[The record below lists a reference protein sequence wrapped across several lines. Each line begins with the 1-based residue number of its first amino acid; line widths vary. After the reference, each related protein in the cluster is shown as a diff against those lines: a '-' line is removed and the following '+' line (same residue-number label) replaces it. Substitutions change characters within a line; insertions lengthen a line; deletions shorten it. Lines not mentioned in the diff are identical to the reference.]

1 MSWDFFYIFEV
12 QIKLNM
18 KKTLLLSILSFLFVT
33 LTYSQTYNIEG
44 DWYSEN
50 KDAIIKIYKVGNTLS
65 GKITCIK
72 NPNDKNGNPKT
83 DPENPNEKLKSRKRL
98 GMIMMY
104 DFTYDGDNEW
114 DDGEI
119 YDPESGNTYSG
130 IITMTSKNKL
140 DLRGYVGISWFGRTS
155 QWTRKIN

>member
-1 MSWDFFYIFEV
+1 M
-12 QIKLNM
+12 IKKNKL
-18 KKTLLLSILSFLFVT
+18 LLLSIFITSFS
-33 LTYSQTYNIEG
+33 YSQSYNIEG
-44 DWYSEN
+44 DWYTEN
-50 KDAIIKIYKVGNTLS
+50 NDAIIKIYKDGNTLS
-65 GKITCIK
+65 GKITWMK
-72 NPNDKNGNPKT
+72 TPNDENGNPKT
-83 DPENPNEKLKSRKRL
+83 DPENPDEKLKSRKRL

-104 DFTYDGDNEW
+104 NFSYDEEEQW

-155 QWTRKIN
+155 QWTRKTN

>member
-1 MSWDFFYIFEV
+1 M
-12 QIKLNM
+12 IKKNTL
-18 KKTLLLSILSFLFVT
+18 LLLSIFITSFS
-33 LTYSQTYNIEG
+33 YSQSYNIEG
-44 DWYSEN
+44 DWYTEN
-50 KDAIIKIYKVGNTLS
+50 NNAIIKIYKDGNTLS
-65 GKITCIK
+65 GKITWIK
-72 NPNDKNGNPKT
+72 TPNDENGNRKT
-83 DPENPNEKLKSRKRL
+83 DPENPNEKLNSRKRL

-104 DFTYDGDNEW
+104 NFSYDEDDQW

-155 QWTRKIN
+155 QWTRKTN

>member
-1 MSWDFFYIFEV
+1 MI
-12 QIKLNM
+12 I
-18 KKTLLLSILSFLFVT
+18 KKTLLLLSIFITSFS
-33 LTYSQTYNIEG
+33 YSQSYNIEG
-44 DWYSEN
+44 DWYTEN
-50 KDAIIKIYKVGNTLS
+50 NNAIIKIYKDGNTLS
-65 GKITCIK
+65 GKITWMK
-72 NPNDKNGNPKT
+72 TPNDENGNPKT
-83 DPENPNEKLKSRKRL
+83 DPENPDEKLKSRKRL

-104 DFTYDGDNEW
+104 NFSYDEDDQW

-155 QWTRKIN
+155 QWTRKTN

>member
-1 MSWDFFYIFEV
+1 MI
-12 QIKLNM
+12 I
-18 KKTLLLSILSFLFVT
+18 KKTLLLLSIFITSFS
-33 LTYSQTYNIEG
+33 YSQSYNIEG
-44 DWYSEN
+44 DWYTEN
-50 KDAIIKIYKVGNTLS
+50 NNAIIKIYKDGNTLS
-65 GKITCIK
+65 GKITWIK
-72 NPNDKNGNPKT
+72 TPNDENGNPKT
-83 DPENPNEKLKSRKRL
+83 DPENPDEKLKSRKRL

-104 DFTYDGDNEW
+104 NFIYDEDDQW

-155 QWTRKIN
+155 QWTRKTN

>member
-1 MSWDFFYIFEV
+1 M
-12 QIKLNM
+12 IKKNTL
-18 KKTLLLSILSFLFVT
+18 LLLSIFITSFS
-33 LTYSQTYNIEG
+33 YSQSYNIEG
-44 DWYSEN
+44 DWYTEN
-50 KDAIIKIYKVGNTLS
+50 NNAIIKIYKDGNTLS
-65 GKITCIK
+65 GKITWIK
-72 NPNDKNGNPKT
+72 TPNDENGNPKT
-83 DPENPNEKLKSRKRL
+83 DPENPDEKLKSRKRL

-104 DFTYDGDNEW
+104 NFSYDEDDQW

-155 QWTRKIN
+155 QWTRKTN

>member
-1 MSWDFFYIFEV
+1 MI
-12 QIKLNM
+12 I
-18 KKTLLLSILSFLFVT
+18 KKTLLLLSIFITSFS
-33 LTYSQTYNIEG
+33 YSQSYNIEG
-44 DWYSEN
+44 DWYTEN
-50 KDAIIKIYKVGNTLS
+50 NNAIVKIYKDGNTLS
-65 GKITCIK
+65 GKITWMK
-72 NPNDKNGNPKT
+72 TPNDENGNPKT
-83 DPENPNEKLKSRKRL
+83 DPENPDEKLKSRKRL

-104 DFTYDGDNEW
+104 NFSYDEDDQW

-155 QWTRKIN
+155 QWTRKTN

>member
-1 MSWDFFYIFEV
+1 M
-12 QIKLNM
+12 IKKN
-18 KKTLLLSILSFLFVT
+18 TLLILSIFIASF
-33 LTYSQTYNIEG
+33 TYSQSYNIEG
-44 DWYSEN
+44 DWYTEN
-50 KDAIIKIYKVGNTLS
+50 NNAIIKIYKDGNTLS
-65 GKITCIK
+65 GKITWIK
-72 NPNDKNGNPKT
+72 TPNDENGNPKT
-83 DPENPNEKLKSRKRL
+83 DPENPDEKLKSRKRL

-104 DFTYDGDNEW
+104 NFSYDEEEQW

-155 QWTRKIN
+155 QWTRKTN

>member
-1 MSWDFFYIFEV
+1 M
-12 QIKLNM
+12 IKKNKL
-18 KKTLLLSILSFLFVT
+18 LLLSIFIASFS
-33 LTYSQTYNIEG
+33 YSQSYNIEG
-44 DWYSEN
+44 DWYTEN
-50 KDAIIKIYKVGNTLS
+50 NDAIIKIYKDGNTLS
-65 GKITCIK
+65 GKITWMK
-72 NPNDKNGNPKT
+72 TPNDENGNPKT
-83 DPENPNEKLKSRKRL
+83 DPENPNEELKSRKRL

-104 DFTYDGDNEW
+104 NFSYDKEEQW

-155 QWTRKIN
+155 QWTRKTN

>member
-1 MSWDFFYIFEV
+1 M
-12 QIKLNM
+12 IKKNKL
-18 KKTLLLSILSFLFVT
+18 LLLSIFIASFS
-33 LTYSQTYNIEG
+33 YSQSYNIEG
-44 DWYSEN
+44 DWYTEN
-50 KDAIIKIYKVGNTLS
+50 NNAIIKIYKDGNTLS
-65 GKITCIK
+65 GKITWMK
-72 NPNDKNGNPKT
+72 TPNDENGNPKT
-83 DPENPNEKLKSRKRL
+83 DPENPDEKLKSRKRL

-104 DFTYDGDNEW
+104 NFSYDEDDQW

-155 QWTRKIN
+155 QWTRKTN

>member
-1 MSWDFFYIFEV
+1 
-12 QIKLNM
+12 M
-18 KKTLLLSILSFLFVT
+18 KT
-33 LTYSQTYNIEG
+33 
-44 DWYSEN
+44 
-50 KDAIIKIYKVGNTLS
+50 
-65 GKITCIK
+65 
-72 NPNDKNGNPKT
+72 PNDENGNPKT
-83 DPENPNEKLKSRKRL
+83 DPENPDEKLKSRKRL

-104 DFTYDGDNEW
+104 NFSYDEDDQW

-155 QWTRKIN
+155 QWTRKTN

>member
-1 MSWDFFYIFEV
+1 M
-12 QIKLNM
+12 IKKNTL
-18 KKTLLLSILSFLFVT
+18 LLLSIFITSFS
-33 LTYSQTYNIEG
+33 YSQSYNIEG
-44 DWYSEN
+44 DWYTEN
-50 KDAIIKIYKVGNTLS
+50 NNALIKIYKDGNTLS
-65 GKITCIK
+65 GKITWMK
-72 NPNDKNGNPKT
+72 TPNDENGNPKT
-83 DPENPNEKLKSRKRL
+83 DPENPDEKLKSRKRL

-104 DFTYDGDNEW
+104 NFSYDEDDQW

-155 QWTRKIN
+155 QWTRKTN

>member
-1 MSWDFFYIFEV
+1 M
-12 QIKLNM
+12 IKKNTL
-18 KKTLLLSILSFLFVT
+18 LLLSIFITSFS
-33 LTYSQTYNIEG
+33 YSQAYNIEG
-44 DWYSEN
+44 DWYTEN
-50 KDAIIKIYKVGNTLS
+50 NNAIIKIYKDGNTLS
-65 GKITCIK
+65 GKITWMK
-72 NPNDKNGNPKT
+72 TPNDENGNPKT
-83 DPENPNEKLKSRKRL
+83 DPENPDEKLKSRKRL

-104 DFTYDGDNEW
+104 NFIYDEDDQW

-155 QWTRKIN
+155 QWTRKTN

>member
-1 MSWDFFYIFEV
+1 M
-12 QIKLNM
+12 IKKNTL
-18 KKTLLLSILSFLFVT
+18 LLLSIFITSFS
-33 LTYSQTYNIEG
+33 YSQSYNIEG
-44 DWYSEN
+44 DWYTEN
-50 KDAIIKIYKVGNTLS
+50 NNAIIKMYKDGNTLS
-65 GKITCIK
+65 GKITWMK
-72 NPNDKNGNPKT
+72 TPNDENGNPKT
-83 DPENPNEKLKSRKRL
+83 DPENPDEKLKSRKRL

-104 DFTYDGDNEW
+104 NFSYDEDDQW

-155 QWTRKIN
+155 QWTRKTN

>member
-1 MSWDFFYIFEV
+1 M
-12 QIKLNM
+12 IKKNTL
-18 KKTLLLSILSFLFVT
+18 LLLSIFIASFS
-33 LTYSQTYNIEG
+33 YSQSYNIEG
-44 DWYSEN
+44 DWYTEN
-50 KDAIIKIYKVGNTLS
+50 NNAIIKIYKDGNTLS
-65 GKITCIK
+65 GKITWIK
-72 NPNDKNGNPKT
+72 TPNDENGNPKT
-83 DPENPNEKLKSRKRL
+83 DPENPDEKLKSRKRL

-104 DFTYDGDNEW
+104 NFSYDEDDQW

-155 QWTRKIN
+155 QWTRKTN

>member
-1 MSWDFFYIFEV
+1 MI
-12 QIKLNM
+12 I
-18 KKTLLLSILSFLFVT
+18 KKTLLLLSIFITSFS
-33 LTYSQTYNIEG
+33 YSQAYNIEG
-44 DWYSEN
+44 DWYTEN
-50 KDAIIKIYKVGNTLS
+50 NNAIIKIYKDGNTLS
-65 GKITCIK
+65 GKITWMK
-72 NPNDKNGNPKT
+72 TPNDENGNPKT
-83 DPENPNEKLKSRKRL
+83 DPENPDEKLKSRKRL

-104 DFTYDGDNEW
+104 NFSYDEDDQW

-155 QWTRKIN
+155 QWTRKTN

>member
-1 MSWDFFYIFEV
+1 M
-12 QIKLNM
+12 IKKNTL
-18 KKTLLLSILSFLFVT
+18 LLLSIFITSFS
-33 LTYSQTYNIEG
+33 YSQSYNIEG
-44 DWYSEN
+44 DWYTEN
-50 KDAIIKIYKVGNTLS
+50 NDAIIKIYKDGNTLS
-65 GKITCIK
+65 GKITWMK
-72 NPNDKNGNPKT
+72 TPNDENGNPKT
-83 DPENPNEKLKSRKRL
+83 DPENPDEKLKSRKRL

-104 DFTYDGDNEW
+104 NFSYDEEEQW

-155 QWTRKIN
+155 QWTRKTN

>member
-1 MSWDFFYIFEV
+1 MI
-12 QIKLNM
+12 I
-18 KKTLLLSILSFLFVT
+18 KKTLLLLSIFITSFS
-33 LTYSQTYNIEG
+33 YSQAYNIEG
-44 DWYSEN
+44 DWYTEN
-50 KDAIIKIYKVGNTLS
+50 NNAIIKIYKDGNTLS
-65 GKITCIK
+65 GKITWMK
-72 NPNDKNGNPKT
+72 TPNDENGNPKT
-83 DPENPNEKLKSRKRL
+83 DPENPDEKLKSRKRL

-104 DFTYDGDNEW
+104 NFIYDEDDQW

-155 QWTRKIN
+155 QWTRKTN

>member
-1 MSWDFFYIFEV
+1 M
-12 QIKLNM
+12 IKKNKL
-18 KKTLLLSILSFLFVT
+18 LLLSIFIASFS
-33 LTYSQTYNIEG
+33 YSQSYNIEG
-44 DWYSEN
+44 DWYTEN
-50 KDAIIKIYKVGNTLS
+50 NDAIIKIYKNGNTLS
-65 GKITCIK
+65 GKITWMK
-72 NPNDKNGNPKT
+72 TPNDENGNPKT
-83 DPENPNEKLKSRKRL
+83 DPENPDEKLKSRKRL

-104 DFTYDGDNEW
+104 NFSYDEEEQW

-155 QWTRKIN
+155 QWTRKTN

>member
-1 MSWDFFYIFEV
+1 M
-12 QIKLNM
+12 IKKNTL
-18 KKTLLLSILSFLFVT
+18 LLLSIFITSFS
-33 LTYSQTYNIEG
+33 YSQSYNIEG
-44 DWYSEN
+44 DWYTEN
-50 KDAIIKIYKVGNTLS
+50 NNAIIKIYKDGNTLS
-65 GKITCIK
+65 GKITWMK
-72 NPNDKNGNPKT
+72 TPNDENGNPKT
-83 DPENPNEKLKSRKRL
+83 DPENPDEKLKSRKRL

-104 DFTYDGDNEW
+104 NFSYDEEEQW

-155 QWTRKIN
+155 QWTRKTN

>member
-1 MSWDFFYIFEV
+1 M
-12 QIKLNM
+12 IKKNKL
-18 KKTLLLSILSFLFVT
+18 LLLSIFIASFS
-33 LTYSQTYNIEG
+33 YSQSYNIEG
-44 DWYSEN
+44 DWYTEN
-50 KDAIIKIYKVGNTLS
+50 NDAIIKIYKDGNTLS
-65 GKITCIK
+65 GKITWMK
-72 NPNDKNGNPKT
+72 TPNDENGNPKT
-83 DPENPNEKLKSRKRL
+83 DPENPDEKLKSRKRL

-104 DFTYDGDNEW
+104 NFSYDEEEQW

-155 QWTRKIN
+155 QWTRKTN

>member
-1 MSWDFFYIFEV
+1 MI
-12 QIKLNM
+12 I
-18 KKTLLLSILSFLFVT
+18 KKTLLLLSIFITSFS
-33 LTYSQTYNIEG
+33 YSQSYNIEG
-44 DWYSEN
+44 DWYTEN
-50 KDAIIKIYKVGNTLS
+50 NNAIVKIYKDGNTLS
-65 GKITCIK
+65 GKITWMK
-72 NPNDKNGNPKT
+72 TPNDENGNPKT
-83 DPENPNEKLKSRKRL
+83 DPENPDEKLKSRKRL

-104 DFTYDGDNEW
+104 NFSYDEDDQW

-155 QWTRKIN
+155 EWTRKTN

>member
-1 MSWDFFYIFEV
+1 M
-12 QIKLNM
+12 IKKNTL
-18 KKTLLLSILSFLFVT
+18 LLLSIFIASFS
-33 LTYSQTYNIEG
+33 YSQSYNIEG
-44 DWYSEN
+44 DWYTEN
-50 KDAIIKIYKVGNTLS
+50 NDAIIKIYKDGNTLS
-65 GKITCIK
+65 GKITWMK
-72 NPNDKNGNPKT
+72 TPNDENGNPKT
-83 DPENPNEKLKSRKRL
+83 DPENPDEKLKSRKRL

-104 DFTYDGDNEW
+104 NFSYDEEEQW

-155 QWTRKIN
+155 QWTRKTN

>member
-1 MSWDFFYIFEV
+1 M
-12 QIKLNM
+12 IKKN
-18 KKTLLLSILSFLFVT
+18 KLLLISIFIASFS
-33 LTYSQTYNIEG
+33 YSQSYNIEG
-44 DWYSEN
+44 DWYTEN
-50 KDAIIKIYKVGNTLS
+50 NDAIIKIYKDGNTLS
-65 GKITCIK
+65 GKITWMK
-72 NPNDKNGNPKT
+72 TPNDENGNPKT
-83 DPENPNEKLKSRKRL
+83 DPENPDEKLKSRKRL

-104 DFTYDGDNEW
+104 NFSYDEEEQW

-155 QWTRKIN
+155 QWTRKTN

>member
-1 MSWDFFYIFEV
+1 M
-12 QIKLNM
+12 IKKNTL
-18 KKTLLLSILSFLFVT
+18 LLLSIFITSF
-33 LTYSQTYNIEG
+33 TYSQSYNIEG
-44 DWYSEN
+44 DWYTEN
-50 KDAIIKIYKVGNTLS
+50 NNAIIKIYKDGNTLS
-65 GKITCIK
+65 GKITWMK
-72 NPNDKNGNPKT
+72 TPNDENGNPKT
-83 DPENPNEKLKSRKRL
+83 DPENPDEKLKSRKRL

-104 DFTYDGDNEW
+104 NFSYDEDDQW

-155 QWTRKIN
+155 QWTRKTN

>member
-1 MSWDFFYIFEV
+1 M
-12 QIKLNM
+12 IKKNKL
-18 KKTLLLSILSFLFVT
+18 LLLSIFIASFS
-33 LTYSQTYNIEG
+33 YSQSYNIEG
-44 DWYSEN
+44 DWYTEN
-50 KDAIIKIYKVGNTLS
+50 NDAIIKIYKDGNTLS
-65 GKITCIK
+65 GKITWMK
-72 NPNDKNGNPKT
+72 TPNDKNGNPKT
-83 DPENPNEKLKSRKRL
+83 DPENPNEELKSRKRL

-104 DFTYDGDNEW
+104 NFSYDKEEQW

-155 QWTRKIN
+155 QWTRKTN

>member
-1 MSWDFFYIFEV
+1 M
-12 QIKLNM
+12 IKKNTL
-18 KKTLLLSILSFLFVT
+18 LLLSIFITSFS
-33 LTYSQTYNIEG
+33 YSQSYNIEG
-44 DWYSEN
+44 DWYTEN
-50 KDAIIKIYKVGNTLS
+50 NDAIIKIYKDGNTLS
-65 GKITCIK
+65 GKITWMK
-72 NPNDKNGNPKT
+72 TPNDENGNPKT
-83 DPENPNEKLKSRKRL
+83 DPENPDEKLKSRKRL

-104 DFTYDGDNEW
+104 NFSYDEDDQW

-155 QWTRKIN
+155 QWTRKTN

>member
-1 MSWDFFYIFEV
+1 M
-12 QIKLNM
+12 IKKNKL
-18 KKTLLLSILSFLFVT
+18 LLLSIFIASFS
-33 LTYSQTYNIEG
+33 YSQSYNIEG
-44 DWYSEN
+44 DWYTEN
-50 KDAIIKIYKVGNTLS
+50 NDAIIKIYKDGNTLS
-65 GKITCIK
+65 GKITWMK
-72 NPNDKNGNPKT
+72 TPNDENGNPKT
-83 DPENPNEKLKSRKRL
+83 DPENPDEKLKSRKRL

-104 DFTYDGDNEW
+104 NFSYDEDDQW

-155 QWTRKIN
+155 QWTRKTN

>member
-1 MSWDFFYIFEV
+1 M
-12 QIKLNM
+12 IKKN
-18 KKTLLLSILSFLFVT
+18 TLLILSIFIASF
-33 LTYSQTYNIEG
+33 TYSQSYNIEG
-44 DWYSEN
+44 DWYTEN
-50 KDAIIKIYKVGNTLS
+50 NNAIIKIYKDGNTLS
-65 GKITCIK
+65 GKITWMK
-72 NPNDKNGNPKT
+72 TPNDENGNPKT
-83 DPENPNEKLKSRKRL
+83 DPENPDEKLKSRKRL

-104 DFTYDGDNEW
+104 NFSYDEEEQW

-155 QWTRKIN
+155 QWTRKTN

>member
-1 MSWDFFYIFEV
+1 M
-12 QIKLNM
+12 IKKNKL
-18 KKTLLLSILSFLFVT
+18 LLLSIFIASFS
-33 LTYSQTYNIEG
+33 YSQAYNIEG
-44 DWYSEN
+44 DWYTEN
-50 KDAIIKIYKVGNTLS
+50 NDAIIKIYKDGNTLS
-65 GKITCIK
+65 GKITWMK
-72 NPNDKNGNPKT
+72 TPNDENGNPKT
-83 DPENPNEKLKSRKRL
+83 DPENPDEKLKSRKRL

-104 DFTYDGDNEW
+104 NFSYDEEEQW

-155 QWTRKIN
+155 QWTRKTN

>member
-1 MSWDFFYIFEV
+1 M
-12 QIKLNM
+12 IKKNTL
-18 KKTLLLSILSFLFVT
+18 LLLSIFVASFS
-33 LTYSQTYNIEG
+33 YSQSYNIEG
-44 DWYSEN
+44 DWYAEN
-50 KDAIIKIYKVGNTLS
+50 NDAIIKIYKDGNTLS
-65 GKITCIK
+65 GKITWMK
-72 NPNDKNGNPKT
+72 TPNDENGNPKT
-83 DPENPNEKLKSRKRL
+83 DPENPDEKLKSRKRL

-104 DFTYDGDNEW
+104 NFSYDEDDQW

-155 QWTRKIN
+155 QWTRKTN

>member
-1 MSWDFFYIFEV
+1 M
-12 QIKLNM
+12 IKKNTL
-18 KKTLLLSILSFLFVT
+18 LLLSIFITSF
-33 LTYSQTYNIEG
+33 TYSQSYNIEG
-44 DWYSEN
+44 DWYTEN
-50 KDAIIKIYKVGNTLS
+50 NNAIIKIYKDGNTLS
-65 GKITCIK
+65 GKITWIK
-72 NPNDKNGNPKT
+72 TPNDENGNPKT
-83 DPENPNEKLKSRKRL
+83 DPENPDEKLKSRKRL

-104 DFTYDGDNEW
+104 NFSYDEDDQW

-155 QWTRKIN
+155 QWTRKTN

>member
-1 MSWDFFYIFEV
+1 MIKKNILIF
-12 QIKLNM
+12 I
-18 KKTLLLSILSFLFVT
+18 SIFIASFS
-33 LTYSQTYNIEG
+33 YSQSYNIEG
-44 DWYSEN
+44 DWYTEN
-50 KDAIIKIYKVGNTLS
+50 NDAIIKIYKDGNTLS
-65 GKITCIK
+65 GKITWMRS
-72 NPNDKNGNPKT
+72 PNDENGNPKT
-83 DPENPNEKLKSRKRL
+83 DPENPDERLKSRKRL

-104 DFTYDGDNEW
+104 NFSYDEDDQW

-155 QWTRKIN
+155 QWTRKTN

>member
-1 MSWDFFYIFEV
+1 M
-12 QIKLNM
+12 IKKN
-18 KKTLLLSILSFLFVT
+18 TLLILSIFIASF
-33 LTYSQTYNIEG
+33 TYSQSYNIEG
-44 DWYSEN
+44 DWYTEN
-50 KDAIIKIYKVGNTLS
+50 NDAIIKIYKEGNILS
-65 GKITCIK
+65 GKITWIK
-72 NPNDKNGNPKT
+72 TPNDENGNPKT
-83 DPENPNEKLKSRKRL
+83 DPENPDEKLKSRKRL

-104 DFTYDGDNEW
+104 NFSYDEDDQW

-155 QWTRKIN
+155 QWTRKTN

>member
-1 MSWDFFYIFEV
+1 M
-12 QIKLNM
+12 IK
-18 KKTLLLSILSFLFVT
+18 KKKLLLLSIFIASFS
-33 LTYSQTYNIEG
+33 YSQSYNIEG
-44 DWYSEN
+44 DWYTEN
-50 KDAIIKIYKVGNTLS
+50 NDAIIKIYKDGNTLS
-65 GKITCIK
+65 GKITWMK
-72 NPNDKNGNPKT
+72 TPNDENGNPKT
-83 DPENPNEKLKSRKRL
+83 DPENPDEKLKSRKRL

-104 DFTYDGDNEW
+104 NFSYDEEEQW

-155 QWTRKIN
+155 QWTRKTN